1 MGDDFVNGESEAIV
15 DTGKLLEC
23 KGQNK
28 IVNVTGN
35 KIINVHFLGW

>member
-1 MGDDFVNGESEAIV
+1 MNGESEAVV
-15 DTGKLLEC
+15 DVGKLLEC

-35 KIINVHFLGW
+35 KVINEYFLG